1 MPEIG
6 CVWTYF
12 GVLWTYFGV
21 PLECFGVRLD
31 VFGRPWMTLDNIWRQ
46 WSFPYKRQV
55 HPGRIVYPLEK
66 RLASEITNKAIMQL
80 PATASIIE
88 SPR

>member
-1 MPEIG
+1 M
-6 CVWTYF
+6 
-12 GVLWTYFGV
+12 
-21 PLECFGVRLD
+21 RLD
-31 VFGRPWMTLDNIWRQ
+31 VLWSALDILWSTLDIRWSALDILWMTLDNIWRQ
-46 WSFPYKRQV
+46 WSFTYKRQV
-55 HPGRIVYPLEK
+55 HPGGIVYPLEK